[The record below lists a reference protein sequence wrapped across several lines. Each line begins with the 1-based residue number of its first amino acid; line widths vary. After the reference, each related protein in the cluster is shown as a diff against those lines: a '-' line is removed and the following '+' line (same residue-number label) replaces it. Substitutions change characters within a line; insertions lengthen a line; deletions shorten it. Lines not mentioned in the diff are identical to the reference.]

1 MSCWVIRTKNV
12 FMTPNYIEH
21 FLTLVF
27 AVTVSISVSAFM
39 SLVEISKGIMTSTI
53 RLNTCEIVSGIKRY
67 KSIIKKKKKILDE
80 IVLLPKAKSDC
91 IKDLS
96 RSLTYW
102 YIECHYFH
110 ENMSNKELSEELHK
124 PVIIKF

>member
-1 MSCWVIRTKNV
+1 
-12 FMTPNYIEH
+12 MTPNYIEH

-53 RLNTCEIVSGIKRY
+53 RLNTCAIVSGIKRY
-67 KSIIKKKKKILDE
+67 KSIKKKKKKILDE

-96 RSLTYW
+96 RSLTY
-102 YIECHYFH
+102 
-110 ENMSNKELSEELHK
+110 
-124 PVIIKF
+124 